1 MQCCNHGS
9 LYPLLLELKRFP
21 CLSLPSSW
29 DYRSFGNRGLGAD
42 MAKSKNHTTH
52 NQSRKWHRNGI
63 KKPQSQRYE
72 SLKGVDPK
80 FLRNFAK
87 KHNKKGLKKMQA
99 NNAKAM
105 SARAEAIK
113 ALVKPKEVKP
123 KIPKGVSRK
132 LDRLAYIAHPKL
144 GKRAR
149 ARIAKGLRICRPKVK
164 VKAKAKDQTKAQAS
178 APVSVPAQ
186 ALKGAQA
193 PTKASE

>member
-1 MQCCNHGS
+1 
-9 LYPLLLELKRFP
+9 
-21 CLSLPSSW
+21 
-29 DYRSFGNRGLGAD
+29 

-63 KKPQSQRYE
+63 KKPRSQRYE

-80 FLRNFAK
+80 FLRNMRFAK

-123 KIPKGVSRK
+123 KIPKGVSCK

-144 GKRAR
+144 GKCAR
-149 ARIAKGLRICRPKVK
+149 ACIAKGLRLCRPKVK

>member
-1 MQCCNHGS
+1 
-9 LYPLLLELKRFP
+9 
-21 CLSLPSSW
+21 
-29 DYRSFGNRGLGAD
+29 

-63 KKPQSQRYE
+63 KKPRSQRYE

-80 FLRNFAK
+80 FLRNMRFAK

-113 ALVKPKEVKP
+113 ALVKPKEVTP
-123 KIPKGVSRK
+123 KIPKGGSRK
-132 LDRLAYIAHPKL
+132 LNRLAYIAHPKL

-149 ARIAKGLRICRPKVK
+149 ARIAKGLRLCGRSPRPRVK
-164 VKAKAKDQTKAQAS
+164 PRPGQSATPAPARAPAPTAAQA
-178 APVSVPAQ
+178 P
-186 ALKGAQA
+186 KGAQA
-193 PTKASE
+193 PAK

>member
-1 MQCCNHGS
+1 
-9 LYPLLLELKRFP
+9 
-21 CLSLPSSW
+21 
-29 DYRSFGNRGLGAD
+29 

-63 KKPQSQRYE
+63 KKPRSQRYE

-80 FLRNFAK
+80 FLRNMRFAK
-87 KHNKKGLKKMQA
+87 KHKKGLKKMQA

-123 KIPKGVSRK
+123 KIPKRGVSRK

-144 GKRAR
+144 GKRAC
-149 ARIAKGLRICRPKVK
+149 ARIAKGLRLCRPKVK
-164 VKAKAKDQTKAQAS
+164 AKSKDQNKAQAA
-178 APVSVPAQ
+178 APASVPAQ
-186 ALKGAQA
+186 APKGAQA